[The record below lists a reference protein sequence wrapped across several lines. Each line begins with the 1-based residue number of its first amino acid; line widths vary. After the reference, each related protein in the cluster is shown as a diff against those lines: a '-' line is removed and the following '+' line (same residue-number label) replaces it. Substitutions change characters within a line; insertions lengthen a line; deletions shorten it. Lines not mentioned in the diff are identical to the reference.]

1 MPEDRLVSITSS
13 SHLVPDDVARHTFG
27 SVRRGFDPGEVRAY
41 LESIGIGLRSIAERE
56 GELLRVLAEAEHR
69 AAHPVLDEAALTD
82 AVGAE
87 TARVLHSAHE
97 VAAEM
102 EAKAKAEAERVLSEA
117 NQEAEETR
125 ARIESLVGEQTDA
138 AQAAAEDL
146 RQRTNQQITAGLDAA
161 RHEADE
167 LLSTAREQCRAMV
180 EEAQELRSRVLA
192 DLAKRRKVLHAQ
204 IEQLRAGRERLTQTV
219 DDARR
224 SVEAIAQDLFA
235 AEDNARVAAEDA
247 GRTAAARPDEGTPE
261 EMASLLLAAEAEAAE
276 ADTAEADTAEQGE
289 PAGVEVNPPASEVH
303 AVDPST
309 APSSEPMADGDPGS
323 SGDADPGP
331 AAGSTPETGDDPT
344 PVDELFARIRAQQDD
359 TEGGSDSPAS
369 DTTLATEVPE
379 AGTEAV
385 AAANENSVPTDE
397 GEEGA
402 GSEDQPPDDRHP
414 AAIQRDQM
422 IEPIV
427 SSLARRLKRTLQD
440 SQNELLDNL
449 RSHGSSWSADLLP
462 AEVEQVDSLATAAL
476 PTLEEAAEAGVSFAG
491 NGSGQPP
498 RTDLL
503 VGIAHELAESV
514 VGPLRRRLADEQAA
528 QVDADEA
535 AAIEHVG
542 AAFREWK
549 GERVERLAGDHVVAA
564 FSAGTL
570 AAVEAEPGQL
580 EWVAV
585 AIGADPPCPDC
596 EDNGLSGS
604 QQPGEKFPT
613 GHLRPPAHPGCRCLL
628 ARSAT

>member
-27 SVRRGFDPGEVRAY
+27 TVRRGFDPGEVRAY
-41 LESIGIGLRSIAERE
+41 LESIAMGLRSITERE
-56 GELLRVLAEAEHR
+56 GDLLHNLADAEHR

-97 VAAEM
+97 VAAEV
-102 EAKAKAEAERVLSEA
+102 ESKAKAEAESILSEA
-117 NQEAEETR
+117 NRQAEEAR
-125 ARIESLVGEQTDA
+125 ARTESLVTEQTDA
-138 AQAAAEDL
+138 AQAAADDL
-146 RQRTNQQITAGLDAA
+146 RERTNQQIAAGLEAA

-167 LLSTAREQCRAMV
+167 LTATAREQCRAMV

-247 GRTAAARPDEGTPE
+247 GRAAASRPDEGTPE
-261 EMASLLLAAEAEAAE
+261 EVAVLLLAAEAELAE
-276 ADTAEADTAEQGE
+276 EAIESGEGEAVEESAPGSGAVEE
-289 PAGVEVNPPASEVH
+289 PAAAATEPP
-303 AVDPST
+303 
-309 APSSEPMADGDPGS
+309 ADGDPGPS
-323 SGDADPGP
+323 DAAEPTP
-331 AAGSTPETGDDPT
+331 PQGSAPVTGDDPT
-344 PVDELFARIRAQQDD
+344 PVDQLFARIRAEQDESD
-359 TEGGSDSPAS
+359 DGSDAVEPEKPPAT
-369 DTTLATEVPE
+369 DVPE
-379 AGTEAV
+379 STSEAV
-385 AAANENSVPTDE
+385 AAVDETSTPTDDD
-397 GEEGA
+397 A

-414 AAIQRDQM
+414 AAAQRDQM

-427 SSLARRLKRTLQD
+427 SALARRLKRTLQD
-440 SQNELLDNL
+440 SQNDLLDNL
-449 RSHGSSWSADLLP
+449 RSHGSSWSSDLLP
-462 AEVEQVDSLATAAL
+462 AEVEQVDNLATAAL

-491 NGSGQPP
+491 NGAGHRP
-498 RTDLL
+498 RADLL
-503 VGIAHELAESV
+503 LGIAHELAESV
-514 VGPLRRRLADEQAA
+514 VGPLRRRLADGQPALAET
-528 QVDADEA
+528 DET

-570 AAVEAEPGQL
+570 SAVEAQPGQL

-585 AIGADPPCPDC
+585 TGGGDAPCPDC
-596 EDNGLSGS
+596 EDNGLSGP

-613 GHLRPPAHPGCRCLL
+613 GHIRPPAHPGCRCLL
-628 ARSAT
+628 VRSAT

>member
-41 LESIGIGLRSIAERE
+41 LESIAIGLRSIAERE
-56 GELLRVLAEAEHR
+56 GELLKDLADAEHR

-102 EAKAKAEAERVLSEA
+102 EAKAKAESERILSEA
-117 NQEAEETR
+117 TGEAEELR
-125 ARIESLVGEQTDA
+125 ARTESQVTEQTEA
-138 AQAAAEDL
+138 ARAAAEEL
-146 RQRTNQQITAGLDAA
+146 RQRTSEQAAAGLDAA
-161 RHEADE
+161 HHEADQ
-167 LLSTAREQCRAMV
+167 LMSTAREQCRAMV

-219 DDARR
+219 DDTRR

-247 GRTAAARPDEGTPE
+247 GRAAASRPDEGSPE
-261 EMASLLLAAEAEAAE
+261 ELAAILAAEAEEVGGETADSDRGTGVEEPAPELKVDGSNTPTTEPSTE
-276 ADTAEADTAEQGE
+276 ADPA
-289 PAGVEVNPPASEVH
+289 PAGVSPPAS
-303 AVDPST
+303 
-309 APSSEPMADGDPGS
+309 
-323 SGDADPGP
+323 
-331 AAGSTPETGDDPT
+331 GDDPT
-344 PVDELFARIRAQQDD
+344 PVDELFARLRAEHDD
-359 TEGGSDSPAS
+359 TEGGTDSPPP
-369 DTTLATEVPE
+369 DKTLATDVPE
-379 AGTEAV
+379 AGSEAP
-385 AAANENSVPTDE
+385 AAASGTSVPTDE
-397 GEEGA
+397 DGD
-402 GSEDQPPDDRHP
+402 SEDQPPDDRHP

-440 SQNELLDNL
+440 SQNDLLDNL
-449 RSHGSSWSADLLP
+449 RSHGSSWSPDLLP
-462 AEVEQVDSLATAAL
+462 AEVEQVDTLATAAL
-476 PTLEEAAEAGVSFAG
+476 PALEAAAEAGVTFAG
-491 NGSGQPP
+491 NGSGHRP

-503 VGIAHELAESV
+503 LGIAHELAESV
-514 VGPLRRRLADEQAA
+514 VGPLRRRLGDEQAA
-528 QVDADEA
+528 PADADEA

-596 EDNGLSGS
+596 EDNGLSGE

-628 ARSAT
+628 VRSAT

>member
-27 SVRRGFDPGEVRAY
+27 TVRRGFDPGEVRAY
-41 LESIGIGLRSIAERE
+41 LESIAIGLRSITERE
-56 GELLRVLAEAEHR
+56 GELFRDLADAEHR

-102 EAKAKAEAERVLSEA
+102 EAKAKAEAERILSEA
-117 NQEAEETR
+117 SQEAEEVR
-125 ARIESLVGEQTDA
+125 ARTESLVSEQTDA
-138 AQAAAEDL
+138 AQAEAEDL
-146 RQRTNQQITAGLDAA
+146 RERTSQQIAAGLEAA
-161 RHEADE
+161 RREADE
-167 LLSTAREQCRAMV
+167 LMSTAREQCRTMV

-247 GRTAAARPDEGTPE
+247 GRAAASQPEEGTPE
-261 EMASLLLAAEAEAAE
+261 EVAVLLLAAEVEQAAEEAAE
-276 ADTAEADTAEQGE
+276 SGEADSAEE
-289 PAGVEVNPPASEVH
+289 PAPESGAVEEPDLPPA
-303 AVDPST
+303 
-309 APSSEPMADGDPGS
+309 EPPADGDPAV
-323 SGDADPGP
+323 SGAADPTP
-331 AAGSTPETGDDPT
+331 PRGSAPVTGDDPT
-344 PVDELFARIRAQQDD
+344 PVDQLFARIRAQQDETD
-359 TEGGSDSPAS
+359 GGSDVLEPHKPTAG
-369 DTTLATEVPE
+369 EVPE
-379 AGTEAV
+379 SASEAEE
-385 AAANENSVPTDE
+385 AADETATPTDD
-397 GEEGA
+397 GS
-402 GSEDQPPDDRHP
+402 SEDQPPDDRHP
-414 AAIQRDQM
+414 AAAQRDQM

-427 SSLARRLKRTLQD
+427 GSLARRLKRTLQD
-440 SQNELLDNL
+440 SQNDLLDSL
-449 RSHGSSWSADLLP
+449 RSHGSSWSPHLLP
-462 AEVEQVDSLATAAL
+462 DEVEQVDTVATAAL

-491 NGSGQPP
+491 TAAGQRPGA
-498 RTDLL
+498 DLL
-503 VGIAHELAESV
+503 LGIAHELAESL
-514 VGPLRRRLADEQAA
+514 VGPLRRRLADGQAA
-528 QVDADEA
+528 LADADETA
-535 AAIEHVG
+535 AVEHVG
-542 AAFREWK
+542 GAFREWK

-570 AAVEAEPGQL
+570 SAVEAEPGQL

-585 AIGADPPCPDC
+585 PGGGDAPCPDC
-596 EDNGLSGS
+596 EDNGLNGP
-604 QQPGEKFPT
+604 QRPGEKFPT

-628 ARSAT
+628 VRSAT

>member
-41 LESIGIGLRSIAERE
+41 LESIALGLRSLAERE
-56 GELLRVLAEAEHR
+56 SELLQQLGDAEHR

-102 EAKAKAEAERVLSEA
+102 EAKAQAEAERILSEA
-117 NQEAEETR
+117 SQQVEETR
-125 ARIESLVGEQTDA
+125 ARTESLVAEQTEA
-138 AQAAAEDL
+138 AQATADEL
-146 RQRTNQQITAGLDAA
+146 RERTGQQISAGLDAA

-167 LLSTAREQCRAMV
+167 LMSTAGEQCRAMV
-180 EEAQELRSRVLA
+180 EEAQELRARVLA

-247 GRTAAARPDEGTPE
+247 GRAAASRPDEGTPE
-261 EMASLLLAAEAEAAE
+261 EMALLLLAAEAEVAEAEVAVEVVAEPGEAGGVEEPAAE
-276 ADTAEADTAEQGE
+276 PRAVAESAAPGDEPVADGPPGAADAGE
-289 PAGVEVNPPASEVH
+289 PTPPE
-303 AVDPST
+303 
-309 APSSEPMADGDPGS
+309 
-323 SGDADPGP
+323 
-331 AAGSTPETGDDPT
+331 GSTPVTGEDAT
-344 PVDELFARIRAQQDD
+344 PVDALFARIRAEQVG
-359 TEGGSDSPAS
+359 TVGPSDPAEPEKKP
-369 DTTLATEVPE
+369 ATDVPE
-379 AGTEAV
+379 SGAEAV
-385 AAANENSVPTDE
+385 AADDE
-397 GEEGA
+397 TSAPPDGDEDGA
-402 GSEDQPPDDRHP
+402 SEDRPPDDRHP
-414 AAIQRDQM
+414 AAAQRDQM

-427 SSLARRLKRTLQD
+427 GSLARRLKRTLQD
-440 SQNELLDNL
+440 SQNDLLDTL
-449 RSHGSSWSADLLP
+449 RSHRSSWSSDLLP
-462 AEVEQVDSLATAAL
+462 AEVEQVDAVATAAL

-491 NGSGQPP
+491 NGSGQRP
-498 RTDLL
+498 RADLL
-503 VGIAHELAESV
+503 LGIAHELAESI
-514 VGPLRRRLADEQAA
+514 VGPLRRRLDDQAA
-528 QVDADEA
+528 LADADET

-542 AAFREWK
+542 AAFRELK
-549 GERVERLAGDHVVAA
+549 GERIERLAGDHVVAA
-564 FSAGTL
+564 FSTGTL
-570 AAVEAEPGQL
+570 SAVEAEPGQL

-585 AIGADPPCPDC
+585 AGGGDAPCPDC

-628 ARSAT
+628 VRSAT

>member
-13 SHLVPDDVARHTFG
+13 SHLAPDDVARHTFG
-27 SVRRGFDPGEVRAY
+27 TVRRGFDPGEVRAY
-41 LESIGIGLRSIAERE
+41 LESIAIGLRSFTERE
-56 GELLRVLAEAEHR
+56 GELLHDLADAEHR

-102 EAKAKAEAERVLSEA
+102 EAKAKAEAERILSEA
-117 NQEAEETR
+117 SHEADEAR
-125 ARIESLVGEQTDA
+125 ARTESLVRQQTEA

-146 RQRTNQQITAGLDAA
+146 RERTGQQVAAGLEAA

-167 LLSTAREQCRAMV
+167 LMSTAREQCRAMV

-247 GRTAAARPDEGTPE
+247 GRAAASRPDEGTPE
-261 EMASLLLAAEAEAAE
+261 EVAVLLLAAEVEQVAEE
-276 ADTAEADTAEQGE
+276 TAEADEAD
-289 PAGVEVNPPASEVH
+289 GVEKPAPESGAVKSPDSPPA
-303 AVDPST
+303 
-309 APSSEPMADGDPGS
+309 EPPGDGDPGLS
-323 SGDADPGP
+323 EAVDPP
-331 AAGSTPETGDDPT
+331 PPEGSAPVTGDDPT
-344 PVDELFARIRAQQDD
+344 PVDQLFARIRAQQDETD
-359 TEGGSDSPAS
+359 GGPDVLEPAK
-369 DTTLATEVPE
+369 TPAGEVPE
-379 AGTEAV
+379 SASEG
-385 AAANENSVPTDE
+385 AAAADETATPTDDD
-397 GEEGA
+397 A

-414 AAIQRDQM
+414 AAAQRDQM
-422 IEPIV
+422 IESIV

-440 SQNELLDNL
+440 SQNDLLDTL
-449 RSHGSSWSADLLP
+449 RSHGSSWSPDLLP
-462 AEVEQVDSLATAAL
+462 DEVEQVDTVATAAL
-476 PTLEEAAEAGVSFAG
+476 PILEEAAEAGVSFAG
-491 NGSGQPP
+491 TAAGQRPGA
-498 RTDLL
+498 DLL
-503 VGIAHELAESV
+503 LGIAHELAESV
-514 VGPLRRRLADEQAA
+514 VGPLRRRLADGHGALA
-528 QVDADEA
+528 DADET

-542 AAFREWK
+542 GAFREWK

-570 AAVEAEPGQL
+570 SAVEAEPGQL

-585 AIGADPPCPDC
+585 PGGGDAPCPDC
-596 EDNGLSGS
+596 EDNGLNGP
-604 QQPGEKFPT
+604 QRPGEKFPT

-628 ARSAT
+628 VRSAT